1 VAAHRHFG
9 VTQISRVL
17 EVNVSSV
24 RSALARPVTVS
35 GVKEASLRGA
45 AVAALERAGNEVDD
59 VPLGDVFHPREER
72 AEAYR
77 SARERQQQVYEVLR
91 GE

>member
-1 VAAHRHFG
+1 
-9 VTQISRVL
+9 
-17 EVNVSSV
+17 VSD
-24 RSALARPVTVS
+24 A
-35 GVKEASLRGA
+35 
-45 AVAALERAGNEVDD
+45 
-59 VPLGDVFHPREER
+59 PLGDVFHPREER